1 MTKKE
6 QTHPLESRDRPIV
19 NRLLQGEPNEENLTE
34 LARLLIRYRNFP
46 GAETIQKNLQTVL
59 SQWQLSEEELYE
71 KTRQIYAAAKIDRA
85 KNRVEE
91 QQDWT

>member
-1 MTKKE
+1 MTQKG
-6 QTHPLESRDRPIV
+6 QTHPLEKKDSQIV
-19 NRLLQGEPNEENLTE
+19 NRLLQEKPSEENLTE

-46 GAETIQKNLQTVL
+46 GAREIQRDLQVVL
-59 SQWQLSEEELYE
+59 SQWQLSEEELFE